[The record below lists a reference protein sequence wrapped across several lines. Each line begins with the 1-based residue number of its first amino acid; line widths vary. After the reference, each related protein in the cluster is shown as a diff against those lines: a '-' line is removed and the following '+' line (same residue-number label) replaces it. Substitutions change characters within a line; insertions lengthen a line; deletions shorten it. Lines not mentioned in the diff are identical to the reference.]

1 MTRPAPFETLLR
13 VSLLIL
19 ILPFCLFTILLLIQ
33 ICIFQFYRP
42 KNEDAFVFQL
52 FLFFPLFLW
61 GIYLIYPF
69 YSGFS
74 RTELLEAYPLF
85 FFLCA
90 AWIASY
96 PAIYAACPTLLIAYY
111 ARKQNGINIPELE
124 SRLHLKEN
132 SMERVSDAFH
142 NGLISQAGKTIKL
155 TPQGQIFLRAF
166 SFYRKVIG
174 RKMST
179 L

>member
-1 MTRPAPFETLLR
+1 M
-13 VSLLIL
+13 
-19 ILPFCLFTILLLIQ
+19 
-33 ICIFQFYRP
+33 
-42 KNEDAFVFQL
+42 
-52 FLFFPLFLW
+52 
-61 GIYLIYPF
+61 
-69 YSGFS
+69 
-74 RTELLEAYPLF
+74 EAYPLF

-111 ARKQNGINIPELE
+111 AKNQNGVSVPELE

-132 SMERVSDAFH
+132 SMERVSDAFN
-142 NGLISQAGKTIKL
+142 NGLISREGKTIKL
-155 TPQGQIFLRAF
+155 TRHGQLFLWAF